1 MTICHERRLIFIHIP
16 KNAGT
21 SIIGSMGVEN
31 IFIDKTIDEYKEHYV
46 EYWDNYKK
54 FTVIRDPIDRFISAY
69 KFARMKES
77 GWFSATGEEGL
88 DKHKHYDICNSMDIN
103 GYVEYLYINRSE
115 INRWV
120 APQSFQLMDKQNN
133 IEIDYFVKFENL
145 QEDLEKIGIKNIA
158 KLNSSKINDNKILE
172 LTKKSKCLLYQI
184 YDIDY
189 SNFHYIKE
197 FKSIFNYS

>member
-69 KFARMKES
+69 KCWRMCLSHGSQRHGKDDNCA
-77 GWFSATGEEGL
+77 G
-88 DKHKHYDICNSMDIN
+88 NN
-103 GYVEYLYINRSE
+103 GSITTAVRPTTEVWHCR
-115 INRWV
+115 
-120 APQSFQLMDKQNN
+120 FCHG
-133 IEIDYFVKFENL
+133 KF
-145 QEDLEKIGIKNIA
+145 
-158 KLNSSKINDNKILE
+158 
-172 LTKKSKCLLYQI
+172 
-184 YDIDY
+184 
-189 SNFHYIKE
+189 
-197 FKSIFNYS
+197 